1 MAWLYYLI
9 EANIYLGIF
18 YAFYYFVLKN
28 ETLYVLIRWYLLVT
42 AVLAFV
48 LPLLTVSY
56 TTPISQPIVAQSAK
70 KLLYDVPLIAVAD
83 KITKPSES
91 VENDINFTFDK
102 LLFLVYGAVVL
113 LFCCKLLFHLYK
125 IVSIY
130 RRGEKEIQDDI
141 TFIKLPYAKEEV
153 FSFFSWLFLHPNLYQ
168 NRVIIAHEK
177 MHIRQG
183 HSYDVLFFEL
193 LCCLNWFNPLLYQL
207 FSAAKL
213 NHEYIADQETST
225 ALMNKY
231 DYANLLIQHAY
242 VPREPLSHSAFT
254 QTQLEQR
261 IKQLGRP
268 QSKRKVWV
276 KCLVLFPMV
285 GLLFFISAFKVEK
298 SYGLINFVVGETVK
312 PQTRPSRPIVS
323 LPNQKELKV
332 APEQKIIKKV
342 GQQEDKVDSTQ
353 QVSTPMATNV
363 TTSELITGVGVLNQ
377 IAVELAAQGK
387 KLYAREYMLYWT
399 TNKDNL
405 PIRKAI
411 HGVLSGTEAQLFRGI
426 VADTLYIDE
435 AYYKIKGNVVE
446 ISTDNLMVGYAD
458 GKQNDQ
464 KKLVVVNALKR
475 KIVHTLNNVD
485 IRTWGT
491 IYKVIANPDY
501 GYVKKETKPVDTLAI
516 KYVDMKVENAKFKY
530 IMVSL
535 NSRVREAKIT
545 ANEIITNETKIPKE
559 DPWQP
564 GIIW

>member
-18 YAFYYFVLKN
+18 YAFYHFVLKN
-28 ETLYVLIRWYLLVT
+28 ETWYVLIRWYLLVT
-42 AVLAFV
+42 AILAFV

-56 TTPISQPIVAQSAK
+56 LAPISQPVVAQSTK
-70 KLLYDVPLIAVAD
+70 KLLYDIPLITAAA
-83 KITKPSES
+83 KIAEPSKP
-91 VENDINFTFDK
+91 VQNHIDFTFDK
-102 LLFLVYGAVVL
+102 LLLLIYGTIVL

-130 RRGEKEIQDDI
+130 RSGEKEIQDHI
-141 TFIKLPYAKEEV
+141 TFVKLPYAKEEV

-168 NRVIIAHEK
+168 NQVIIAHEK
-177 MHIRQG
+177 THIKQG
-183 HSYDVLFFEL
+183 HSYDILFFEL
-193 LCCLNWFNPLLYQL
+193 LRCLNWFSPVLYQL
-207 FSAAKL
+207 FTAAKL

-242 VPREPLSHSAFT
+242 MPREPLSHSAFT

-268 QSKRKVWV
+268 QSKRKTWV
-276 KCLVLFPMV
+276 KCLILFPIV
-285 GLLFFISAFKVEK
+285 GLLFFISAFKVDK
-298 SYGLINFVVGETVK
+298 SYGLIHFVVGKTAR
-312 PQTRPSRPIVS
+312 PQAHASRPIVS
-323 LPNQKELKV
+323 LPNQKELRI
-332 APEQKIIKKV
+332 APEQKIIKEV
-342 GQQEDKVDSTQ
+342 GTQEDKVDSVH
-353 QVSTPMATNV
+353 QVSTPITNV
-363 TTSELITGVGVLNQ
+363 AATSELISGVGVLDQ

-387 KLYAREYMLYWT
+387 KLYGRDYMLYWT
-399 TNKDNL
+399 SNKENL

-411 HGVLSGTEAQLFRGI
+411 HGVLSGTEAQLFRGS
-426 VADTLYIDE
+426 VADTLYVDE
-435 AYYKIKGNVVE
+435 AYYQIKGNVVE

-464 KKLVVVNALKR
+464 KKLVVVDAFKR

-491 IYKVIANPDY
+491 IYKVVVNPDY
-501 GYVKKETKPVDTLAI
+501 GYVKESKAADTLN
-516 KYVDMKVENAKFKY
+516 KYVDLKVENANFKY

>member
-9 EANIYLGIF
+9 EANIYLSIF
-18 YAFYYFVLKN
+18 YAFYHFVLKN
-28 ETLYVLIRWYLLVT
+28 ETWYVLIRWYLLVVT
-42 AVLAFV
+42 ILAFV
-48 LPLLTVSY
+48 LPLLTVNY
-56 TTPISQPIVAQSAK
+56 LTTVSQPIVAQSTK
-70 KLLYDVPLIAVAD
+70 KILYDVPLVAAAD
-83 KITKPSES
+83 KITEVGHRAQDP
-91 VENDINFTFDK
+91 IGFTFDK
-102 LLFLVYGAVVL
+102 LLFLAYGAITL

-125 IVSIY
+125 IINIY
-130 RRGEKEIQDDI
+130 RKGEKEIQDHI
-141 TFIKLPYAKEEV
+141 TFVKLPYAKEEV
-153 FSFFSWLFLHPNLYQ
+153 FSFFNWLFLHPNLYQ
-168 NRVIIAHEK
+168 NHVIIAHEK
-177 MHIRQG
+177 THIRQG

-193 LCCLNWFNPLLYQL
+193 LRCLNWFNPLLYHL
-207 FSAAKL
+207 FTAAKL

-225 ALMNKY
+225 VLINKY
-231 DYANLLIQHAY
+231 DYANLLIQYAY

-268 QSKRKVWV
+268 QSKRKVRV
-276 KCLVLFPMV
+276 KCLMLFPII

-298 SYGLINFVVGETVK
+298 SYGLINFVVDET
-312 PQTRPSRPIVS
+312 TRPQAHVSRPIT
-323 LPNQKELKV
+323 LPLDEKNV
-332 APEQKIIKKV
+332 RMAPEQKIIKEV
-342 GQQEDKVDSTQ
+342 GWQKIKTDSAR
-353 QVSTPMATNV
+353 QVSTPITNGAA
-363 TTSELITGVGVLNQ
+363 TSELISGVGALHQ

-387 KLYAREYMLYWT
+387 KLYGRDYMLYWT
-399 TNKDNL
+399 SNKGNL

-411 HGVLSGTEAQLFRGI
+411 HGVLSGTEAQLFRGS
-426 VADTLYIDE
+426 VADTLYVDE
-435 AYYKIKGNVVE
+435 AYYQIKGNVVE
-446 ISTDNLMVGYAD
+446 VSTDNLMVGYAD

-464 KKLVVVNALKR
+464 KKLIVVDALKR

-491 IYKVIANPDY
+491 IYKVVVNPDY
-501 GYVKKETKPVDTLAI
+501 GYVKETKPTDTLT
-516 KYVDMKVENAKFKY
+516 KYVDLKVENANFKY